1 MTWKEKIKGAYAEHK
16 KKTAYKRAAEG
27 QIRKK
32 GQAAYYRE
40 KAAQTVKYQKQLVK
54 EQMKRKL
61 DAEKQRTKTAKKQG
75 GQAQSLFTGTRSAL
89 VNFATKPHTGMGM
102 GSSSSYS
109 MASTMG
115 STDYKIPMMGS
126 TTSRPK
132 VTTRKKKKPR
142 KRGITIN
149 L

>member
-40 KAAQTVKYQKQLVK
+40 KAAQTVQYQKQLVK

-75 GQAQSLFTGTRSAL
+75 GQAQSLFTG
-89 VNFATKPHTGMGM
+89 MGM

-109 MASTMG
+109 MTPTMG

-132 VTTRKKKKPR
+132 VTTRKKKKSR
-142 KRGITIN
+142 KRGTTIN